1 MKLKDSIW
9 TLKKLFCEL
18 FWLKLLFYI
27 FSKCSDSLVLRKK
40 KTNNNESKN
49 KTNVQT
55 DCMYKHMVF
64 REENSS
70 VSFITLLFA
79 FLILIICYTDEIT
92 SVLRNSNLP
101 SMIPSISYGNIY
113 RNIECSIIAV
123 NIFSNVATFIF
134 CMDHQRKR
142 FIVSINQNICE
153 NRTVWLVMRFILLK
167 VIY

>member
-92 SVLRNSNLP
+92 SVLRNSDFNIYIYRVFLTL
-101 SMIPSISYGNIY
+101 SYGNIY
-113 RNIECSIIAV
+113 RNIEGSIIAV

-142 FIVSINQNICE
+142 FIV
-153 NRTVWLVMRFILLK
+153 
-167 VIY
+167 